1 LLRYVSPRPLSKCI
15 RLRDN
20 ELFDPPTA
28 DLGRR
33 VTRGAVHTGAAQ
45 AVRLG
50 TQFGSAVL
58 LSRLLSPADIGLMAM
73 AWPIFAFALLFQEL
87 GLTQAVVQKPS
98 ITRGELNTL
107 FWINLAVS
115 ALLAL
120 VLAAIG
126 PLAGAFYEDD
136 RAGLLT
142 SAMALS
148 VIIAGIGAQPGAIL
162 NRRMEFGRLALID
175 AGGALAGLAV
185 SIVWA
190 LVVPSYWA
198 LYAGLIANTL
208 FATLGQ
214 WCAAR
219 WSPSWPRLT
228 GGWRALLH
236 FGAGLTGFNIANFFA
251 RNVGSILI
259 GRYQGNAA
267 LGLYDRAYKLLLFPL
282 QQVNGP
288 LQRVTIPA
296 LARLTS
302 DPTRYRNAYLRT
314 LGQALLVSLP
324 GVAFMTSMAGD
335 LIPLLLG
342 ERWRDVAPI
351 FAALGFAGLLQPLN
365 NTAGWLFMSQG
376 RAQEYM
382 NWGIVTAISAVIAYL
397 CGLPFGPFG
406 VAAAYAASEYVRTPL
421 LWWYVGRR
429 GPVGVKDIVRTAT
442 PHVAGA
448 ALSFAALAGTAD
460 WLPLPIPSRLV
471 LGVLASYAISL
482 LVIAVFPSGRA
493 TIGQSLALF
502 TGFRGHLFAAR
513 APVNITRPSP

>member
-1 LLRYVSPRPLSKCI
+1 M
-15 RLRDN
+15 RDS

-28 DLGRR
+28 ELGRR

-45 AVRLG
+45 VVRLG

-87 GLTQAVVQKPS
+87 GLTQAVVQKAS

-115 ALLAL
+115 LLLAL
-120 VLAAIG
+120 LLAAIG
-126 PLAGAFYEDD
+126 PLAGMFYDD
-136 RAGLLT
+136 SRAGLLT

-175 AGGALAGLAV
+175 AGGAVAGLAV
-185 SIVWA
+185 SVIWA
-190 LVVPSYWA
+190 VTVPSYWA

-208 FATLGQ
+208 FGTLGQ
-214 WCAAR
+214 WRAAG

-228 GGWRALLH
+228 GGWRELLH

-251 RNVGSILI
+251 RNLGSILI

-296 LARLTS
+296 LARLAG
-302 DPTRYRNAYLRT
+302 DPDRYRNAYLRT
-314 LGQALLVSLP
+314 VGQALLASLP
-324 GVAFMTSMAGD
+324 GVAFMTAMAGD

-342 ERWRDVAPI
+342 ERWREVAPI

-382 NWGIVTAISAVIAYL
+382 NWGIVTAITAVIAFV

-429 GPVGVKDIVRTAT
+429 GPVGWRDIVRIAT

-448 ALSFAALAGTAD
+448 AFSFAALAWIEN
-460 WLPLPIPSRLV
+460 WLPLPVPAKLAV
-471 LGVLASYAISL
+471 GVLASYAISL
-482 LVIAVFPSGRA
+482 VIVALFPSGRA

-502 TGFRGHLFAAR
+502 AGLRMHLFGARVPAAVR
-513 APVNITRPSP
+513 NGD